1 MWKRPGKAQNG
12 RNPPSFQNRQ
22 IGELCYFA
30 YFRTQQIKGILNLC
44 GLVFFAF
51 FLSITLDARPM
62 AEVVV
67 WQDRDLSDQEPSDG
81 WKKKLPVDAD
91 RTLVADPQFEFP
103 NFDQD
108 PAFSVHE
115 GPAADREELFQAA
128 VMTPVTVFRSL
139 MNVVA
144 LPFSPLASEGLQQKQ
159 VAEIAERIHRYKD
172 PAAAGKDEA
181 DDRATEV
188 PEAAGRLL
196 EIGTSPSNPVVLTP
210 AWRPLD
216 LDSVPGIAFNCFV
229 EDWFQRHLSRTGEA
243 LNMWGGVFPMS
254 GTAALDELTPHIDI
268 EDFFANIVE
277 ATDSAGWVNVQKT
290 FPESPDCSE
299 HDGRICYKFSTCGS
313 CMTRLQFVVN
323 TPLEA
328 SSLLT
333 RPEAF
338 SQPIV
343 RVSGFVRA
351 EWLEQVGPGDA
362 IVRISQEDGQQPLR
376 ACSMRRILESPSC
389 LQAEAKESVDWDAY
403 FARMVVRRDIPSPG
417 MAAMLVL
424 PLGRRHTALFQV
436 GPVRA
441 YALTAHPHT
450 EPGKVIVSNVI
461 FLPFATYPVWATT
474 HLSRLDKLEKD
485 RFEKYMQEQ
494 DLPKLHELDRS
505 YYTILH
511 LRNCNRGPPLLPFS
525 PSTLPQRRLDES
537 WVLVTDDQ
545 GIDSYWTRWNTPD
558 FNFYLYLGEFLH
570 RNNIQLKL
578 YGELNGKCLVPYQVA
593 VRTQDWSL
601 CKDQI
606 HSAFHNQQR
615 AYRRLNGGVA
625 APRIGEAPAAR
636 FQLRAPHA
644 KKPCFASPSTD
655 VVVRRTFLNELE
667 PAEAEVCECGS
678 RQGWMPAR
686 NAVGGVLR
694 AQDKIIYGPFLTVT
708 LVILLR
714 LLPPQGA

>member
-1 MWKRPGKAQNG
+1 
-12 RNPPSFQNRQ
+12 
-22 IGELCYFA
+22 
-30 YFRTQQIKGILNLC
+30 
-44 GLVFFAF
+44 
-51 FLSITLDARPM
+51 
-62 AEVVV
+62 
-67 WQDRDLSDQEPSDG
+67 
-81 WKKKLPVDAD
+81 
-91 RTLVADPQFEFP
+91 
-103 NFDQD
+103 
-108 PAFSVHE
+108 
-115 GPAADREELFQAA
+115 
-128 VMTPVTVFRSL
+128 
-139 MNVVA
+139 
-144 LPFSPLASEGLQQKQ
+144 
-159 VAEIAERIHRYKD
+159 
-172 PAAAGKDEA
+172 
-181 DDRATEV
+181 
-188 PEAAGRLL
+188 
-196 EIGTSPSNPVVLTP
+196 
-210 AWRPLD
+210 
-216 LDSVPGIAFNCFV
+216 
-229 EDWFQRHLSRTGEA
+229 
-243 LNMWGGVFPMS
+243 MS

-299 HDGRICYKFSTCGS
+299 HDGRICHKFSTCGS

-338 SQPIV
+338 SQPVV

-441 YALTAHPHT
+441 YALTVHPHT
-450 EPGKVIVSNVI
+450 EPGKVVVSNVI

-474 HLSRLDKLEKD
+474 HLSRLAKLEKD
-485 RFEKYMQEQ
+485 RFEKHLQER

-525 PSTLPQRRLDES
+525 PSTVPQRRLDES

-545 GIDSYWTRWNTPD
+545 GIDSYWMRWNTPD

-578 YGELNGKCLVPYQVA
+578 YGELNGRPLVPYQVA

-625 APRIGEAPAAR
+625 APRIGEAPEAR

-686 NAVGGVLR
+686 NAVGGVLIR
-694 AQDKIIYGPFLTVT
+694 SSTAHF
-708 LVILLR
+708 
-714 LLPPQGA
+714 